1 MSDIKKVDLNN
12 IDFVPVEGE
21 VVQTLDGTCA
31 IYKDNEWQEIKVN
44 QEGSLG
50 ITMYEL
56 NKQIISQ
63 IPRLTAKKVKESKQL
78 ISQYGL
84 STNNQFYLLYGKEI
98 SYFTLFQIKEF
109 DDFGKEVI
117 GCLKDIGIIKA
128 IDLTEDKTAIEIW
141 ITQND
146 TEESVCLYLFPYDAG
161 IVKVGE

>member
-12 IDFVPVEGE
+12 IDFTPVEGE
-21 VVQTLDGTCA
+21 VVQTLNDTFA
-31 IYKDNEWQEIKVN
+31 VYKDGNWEPIN
-44 QEGSLG
+44 LAQEGSLG

-56 NKQIISQ
+56 NKQLISQ
-63 IPRLTAKKVKESKQL
+63 LPRLTAKKIQESKHL
-78 ISQYGL
+78 ITQYGL

-98 SYFTLFQIKEF
+98 SYFTLFQIEDF
-109 DDFGKEVI
+109 ESFGKEVI
-117 GCLKDIGIIKA
+117 SCLKEVGVIKA

-146 TEESVCLYLFPYDAG
+146 TTDSVCLYLFPYDAG